1 MEENNWRKILK
12 SILTKTLNILDKTNN
27 NNLSKNV
34 SILNK
39 EIHIS
44 TWLVAIII
52 YLIFFFIFIYEFGFY
67 YRVILGIGLFL
78 LLVMFFGIYFMKKN
92 AQKVIECDD
101 SVTLMG
107 FVLIVSMLL
116 MLFVKKHALIHYI
129 ATPIPASVMIINI
142 LLGPVAGFIV
152 ALVSVITMTIFY
164 QNNFT
169 IFLVMLIGSLTAI
182 IGTINVNHRKDIT
195 IAGMYVGVINFI
207 SIIILKLL
215 ISSRMPNLFETFLW
229 CMGTGFLSGILTIG
243 ILPYME
249 SFFSVTTNIR
259 LLELSDFTQPI
270 LKKMMMEAPGTY
282 HHSLI
287 VGNLAE
293 AAAREIG
300 ANSLLA
306 RVASYYH
313 DIGKLDKAEYFSE
326 NKTQYNVNKHEDMT
340 PNLSSLVILCHVKD
354 GVNLAKKM
362 NLDKIIVDIIEQ
374 HHGTS
379 LMHYFYHKAKH
390 VTNEFVDEQKYRYP
404 GPKPKS
410 KEAAII
416 MLADCVEAS
425 THTIEDFS
433 HAHLK
438 DLVTKIINN
447 KFVDE
452 QLDECDITL
461 SDLHIIASSFVKTL
475 TGMYHTRVEYPTNK
489 EHKSDEN
496 HN

>member
-1 MEENNWRKILK
+1 MPESKWRKALK
-12 SILTKTLNILDKTNN
+12 NILTKTLNVLDKTNN
-27 NNLSKNV
+27 NNISSNISV
-34 SILNK
+34 LNK
-39 EIHIS
+39 EIHIAP
-44 TWLVAIII
+44 WLVAIII
-52 YLIFFFIFIYEFGFY
+52 YLIFFCIFIYEFGFY
-67 YRVILGIGLFL
+67 HRVILGIGLFL
-78 LLVMFFGIYFMKKN
+78 LFVMSLSIFFMKKY
-92 AQKVIECDD
+92 APEVIKCDD
-101 SVTLMG
+101 SVTLIG
-107 FVLIVSMLL
+107 FVVIVSMLL
-116 MLFVKKHALIHYI
+116 MLFVKKHALINYI
-129 ATPIPASVMIINI
+129 ATPIPASIMIINI
-142 LLGPVAGFIV
+142 LLGPVTAFIV
-152 ALVSVITMTIFY
+152 TLVSVITMTIFY

-169 IFLVMLIGSLTAI
+169 IFIIMLIGSLTAI
-182 IGTINVNHRKDIT
+182 IGTMNVNHRKDIT
-195 IAGMYVGVINFI
+195 LAGMYVGIINFV

-215 ISSRMPNLFETFLW
+215 GSSHIPNLFETLLW

-306 RVASYYH
+306 RVAAYYH

-326 NKTQYNVNKHEDMT
+326 NKTQYHVNKHEDMT

-354 GVNLAKKM
+354 GVNLARKM
-362 NLDKIIVDIIEQ
+362 NLDKVIVDIIEQ

-390 VTNEFVDEQKYRYP
+390 GSKEFVDEQTYRYP

-461 SDLHIIASSFVKTL
+461 ADLHIIASSFVKTL
-475 TGMYHTRVEYPTNK
+475 TGMYHTRVEYPKK
-489 EHKSDEN
+489 EQETDEN
-496 HN
+496 YN